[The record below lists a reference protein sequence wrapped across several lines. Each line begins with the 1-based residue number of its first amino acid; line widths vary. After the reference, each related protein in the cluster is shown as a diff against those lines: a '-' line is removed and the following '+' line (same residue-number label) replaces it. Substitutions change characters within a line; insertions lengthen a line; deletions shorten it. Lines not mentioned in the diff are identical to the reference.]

1 MVIMIWV
8 VRVPTKLARLG
19 YSILWIC
26 EVWDVVAWV
35 HTKLYLLSMSNFD
48 IIVS

>member
-8 VRVPTKLARLG
+8 VWVYIKLVRLG

-26 EVWDVVAWV
+26 EVWDVVVWV
-35 HTKLYLLSMSNFD
+35 YIKFYLLSMSNFD